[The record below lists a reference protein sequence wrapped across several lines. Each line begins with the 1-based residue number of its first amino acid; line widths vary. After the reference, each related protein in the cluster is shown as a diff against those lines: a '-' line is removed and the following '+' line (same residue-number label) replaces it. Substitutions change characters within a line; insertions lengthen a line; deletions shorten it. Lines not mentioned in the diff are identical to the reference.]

1 MQNTD
6 LYIGVSSSIIYEL
19 SYLNILSVIF
29 PTIKNQKNNI
39 LDLQD
44 LGFNFLINNKDL
56 VLNPKKTVKFL
67 MLLIKNKKR
76 FKNENNKIK
85 IDKKGSKRIVN
96 YILGNLKFR
105 ILKLESNTKDLNL
118 NYKKNKLKINLKD
131 GMYKVK
137 DSQINNYLLSKNL
150 KKIVRLVLIQKQ

>member
-1 MQNTD
+1 
-6 LYIGVSSSIIYEL
+6 
-19 SYLNILSVIF
+19 
-29 PTIKNQKNNI
+29 
-39 LDLQD
+39 
-44 LGFNFLINNKDL
+44 
-56 VLNPKKTVKFL
+56 

-96 YILGNLKFR
+96 CILGNLKFR

-118 NYKKNKLKINLKD
+118 NYKNNIAKINLKD

-150 KKIVRLVLIQKQ
+150 KKNRQVSINTKTIKNIDNYIWWLTQKVNYIISLEITK